1 MGVLIN
7 RLCELEWYAA
17 GEVGDKDFLLLS
29 PSWKYFFLCIM
40 WSMLSTSPIKSKFD
54 DSILLIAKWNI
65 AQIKLRLEIF
75 LVELDLKMIVQR

>member
-1 MGVLIN
+1 
-7 RLCELEWYAA
+7 
-17 GEVGDKDFLLLS
+17 
-29 PSWKYFFLCIM
+29 M